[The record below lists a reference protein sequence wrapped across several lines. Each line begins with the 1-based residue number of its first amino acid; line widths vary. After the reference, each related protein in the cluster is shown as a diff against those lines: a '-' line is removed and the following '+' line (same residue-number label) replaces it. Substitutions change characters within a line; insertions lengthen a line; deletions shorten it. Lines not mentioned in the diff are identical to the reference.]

1 MQLDQFAVAKKTSL
15 VKKTTIAAGF
25 REIKFR

>member
-1 MQLDQFAVAKKTSL
+1 MQLDQFAVAKKNVL
-15 VKKTTIAAGF
+15 GKKTIIAAGF